1 MNLLNIGCGS
11 VFHPSWI
18 NLDISPSSPDVI
30 GWDFRNGIPYSDSHF
45 DVCYCSHVVEHLT
58 TSEASILTNEVFRS
72 LKSGGVFRVV
82 VPDLETIV
90 RSYVHFLEQSIIGID
105 EAVPNYDWIMLEL
118 YDQVVREVSG
128 GEMAKYLRTSNLPNK
143 DYIRL
148 RIGYE
153 LDAILCAQPDVV
165 SQTFWRKIKSLKPSQ
180 ISRLIR
186 NFRSSLARK
195 LLVLIAG
202 VEAGL
207 AFDEGLFR
215 RSGEIHRWMYDK
227 FSLHRLLSQSGF
239 TGIQVCQADE
249 SLIPNFNE
257 YSLDTFN
264 GKVRKPDSLFME
276 GVKP

>member
-1 MNLLNIGCGS
+1 MKLLNIGCGS
-11 VFHPSWI
+11 VFHSSWI
-18 NLDISPSSPDVI
+18 NLDISPCSPDVI
-30 GWDFRNGIPYSDSHF
+30 GWDFRKGIPYPDSYF
-45 DVCYCSHVVEHLT
+45 DVCYSSHVVEHLT
-58 TSEASILTNEVFRS
+58 TSEAIILINEVFRS
-72 LKSGGVFRVV
+72 LKSGGIFRVV
-82 VPDLETIV
+82 VPDLENIA
-90 RSYVHFLEQSIIGID
+90 RNYIHFFEQSVIGID
-105 EAVPNYDWIMLEL
+105 EAIPNYDWMMLEL
-118 YDQVVREVSG
+118 YDQVVRKISG

-148 RIGYE
+148 RIGCE
-153 LDAILCAQPDVV
+153 LDAILCPQTDIV
-165 SQTFWRKIKSLKPSQ
+165 SQPFWRKIKSLKPSQ
-180 ISRLIR
+180 ISKVIR

-202 VEAGL
+202 AEAGL

-227 FSLHRLLSQSGF
+227 FSLHRLLSQSRF

-257 YSLDTFN
+257 YCLDTFN
-264 GKVRKPDSLFME
+264 GQVRKPDSLFME